1 MKLAVIATHPIQ
13 YYAPWFK
20 RLAAEPGLSLRV
32 FYLWD
37 FGVTEQVDHGF
48 GRPLKWDVS
57 LLDGYDHEF
66 VPNTSRRPGTHHFR
80 GLRNPDLIGRVR
92 GYDPDAVLLFGYNY
106 ASLCEFV
113 ARWDR
118 RRSPLLFRGDSHRL
132 LPRSGVKES
141 LRRRAI
147 AAVFRRF
154 SRFLYVGKA
163 NRDYFLH
170 HGVTPDKLFFAP
182 HAVDNE
188 YFFAESEKA
197 RAAAGEWKA
206 ELGIPPHHKVILFAG
221 KFEEKK
227 RPLDLLRAFTD
238 SNLDSASLLFVGS
251 GHLEDELRRL
261 AAGRS
266 DVFFAPFQNQ
276 SLMPRAYAAAD
287 LFVLPS
293 YGSGETW
300 GLAINEAMCV
310 GLPVIASD
318 HVGCAQDLI
327 SPHRNGLIFPAGD
340 TRALAHALRESLAD
354 PRRLYSW
361 GRESRNVVA
370 RYSYEAATGGLMEAL
385 ENLHRSSNK
394 GSEYAFSAQ

>member
-37 FGVTEQVDHGF
+37 FGVTEQVDRGF
-48 GRPLKWDVS
+48 GRPFKWDVS

-80 GLRNPDLIGRVR
+80 GLHNPRLIGRVR

-106 ASLCEFV
+106 ASLCEFIV
-113 ARWDR
+113 RWDR
-118 RRSPLLFRGDSHRL
+118 RRAPLLFRGDSHRL
-132 LPRSGVKES
+132 IPRRGLKEG

-163 NRDYFLH
+163 NRDYFRY
-170 HGVTPDKLFFAP
+170 HGVAQGKLFFAP
-182 HAVDNE
+182 HAVDNK
-188 YFFAESEKA
+188 YFLVESEKA
-197 RAAAGEWKA
+197 RAAGRQWRAD
-206 ELGIPPHHKVILFAG
+206 LGIPLHHKVVLFAG

-261 AAGRS
+261 ASGRR

-293 YGSGETW
+293 FCETW
-300 GLAINEAMCV
+300 GLAVNEAMCA
-310 GLPVIASD
+310 GLAVIASD
-318 HVGCAQDLI
+318 HVGCAQDLVF
-327 SPHRNGLIFPAGD
+327 PYRNGLIFPAGD
-340 TRALAHALRESLAD
+340 TRALADSLRELLGHSE
-354 PRRLYSW
+354 RLYSW

-370 RYSYEAATGGLMEAL
+370 RYSYEAATGGLMAAL
-385 ENLHRSSNK
+385 ESLHRSSNK